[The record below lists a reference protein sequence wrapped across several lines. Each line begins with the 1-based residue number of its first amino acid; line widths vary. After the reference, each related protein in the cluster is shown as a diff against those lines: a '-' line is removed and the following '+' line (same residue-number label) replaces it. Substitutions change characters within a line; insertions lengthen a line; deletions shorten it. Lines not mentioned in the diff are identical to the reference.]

1 MSKDFR
7 SARMLSIS
15 CTQPMAIPARCAPQ
29 DDESPVEKS
38 ASAKKAKCVLSLN
51 VIEAPAMRGTAMYE
65 VKVSYNN
72 NKQTRMM
79 KTLKE
84 FLTFKSMF
92 QLLAL
97 TSKKGN
103 NCCALC
109 QDVSQLPCISTQVS
123 GRSDNAADILDSF
136 LSNLIEKLQ
145 ACTSSTILECS
156 AHMGVVSIMTEFLE
170 LRNGLYLCQEDDSYS
185 SDEDTLP
192 ISHCSLSKSLS
203 KQFAAYD
210 AVC

>member
-7 SARMLSIS
+7 SQRKLSIS
-15 CTQPMAIPARCAPQ
+15 CSQPMAIPSSRF
-29 DDESPVEKS
+29 DSPVEKTK
-38 ASAKKAKCVLSLN
+38 KKAKCVLSVN
-51 VIEAPAMRGTAMYE
+51 VGEAPAMRGTAMYE
-65 VKVSYNN
+65 VKVAYNN
-72 NKQTRMM
+72 NKQTRMV

-103 NCCALC
+103 NCCTLC
-109 QDVSQLPCISTQVS
+109 QDVSTLPCISTKVS
-123 GRSDNAADILDSF
+123 GCSDNAAEVLDLF

-145 ACTSSTILECS
+145 LCSSATILECS
-156 AHMGVVSIMTEFLE
+156 GHMGVVSIMTEFLE
-170 LRNGLYLCQEDDSYS
+170 LRHGLYFCQEDDPYS

-203 KQFAAYD
+203 RQFASYD

>member
-7 SARMLSIS
+7 TQRKLSITCS
-15 CTQPMAIPARCAPQ
+15 QPMSIP
-29 DDESPVEKS
+29 KS
-38 ASAKKAKCVLSLN
+38 NDIQKAKSKNKCVLNVN
-51 VIEAPAMRGTAMYE
+51 VIAAPAMRGTAMYE
-65 VKVSYNN
+65 VKVAYNN
-72 NKQTRMM
+72 NKQTSMF
-79 KTLKE
+79 KSLKE

-92 QLLAL
+92 QLLAI

-109 QDVSQLPCISTQVS
+109 QEVSTLPCISTQVS
-123 GRSDNAADILDSF
+123 GRNDNNADVLDCF
-136 LSNLIEKLQ
+136 LSNLIEILQ
-145 ACTSSTILECS
+145 RSSVQTITECA

-170 LRNGLYLCQEDDSYS
+170 LRSGLYFCQEDESYS
-185 SDEDTLP
+185 SDEGSLP

-203 KQFAAYD
+203 QQFAAYD